1 MFGGGW
7 ARGAGHVLPRVL
19 QLGGHQSGSTLMGFM
34 RTAIE
39 HEPGITRYRAR
50 LDSLIGDG
58 TVAGASFTGGLVIV
72 AGATVLATGGYV
84 GLYRR
89 TTHNRVSHSKSIL
102 PAARPRGRGA
112 GPQVVR
118 VFPPGLLRPPT

>member
-58 TVAGASFTGGLVIV
+58 TVAGASFTGALVIA
-72 AGATVLATGGYV
+72 AGATVLATRGFPGPSPGPPQNPGPTSTGGPPTAPPP
-84 GLYRR
+84 G
-89 TTHNRVSHSKSIL
+89 
-102 PAARPRGRGA
+102 GRGGA
-112 GPQVVR
+112 GGWWG
-118 VFPPGLLRPPT
+118 FPPALP

>member
-39 HEPGITRYRAR
+39 HEPRITRYRAR

-72 AGATVLATGGYV
+72 AGATVLATGGYSGV
-84 GLYRR
+84 FRR
-89 TTHNRVSHSKSIL
+89 TTHNPVTKRQSAFQTA
-102 PAARPRGRGA
+102 PARAAGA
-112 GPQVVR
+112 GPPVVP
-118 VFPPGLLRPPT
+118 VYPTGL